1 MQKRKT
7 IEIKKKESQKSYF
20 EAIKPTSKPV
30 KEPQVRKSIL
40 ISKDLDEKIKAYIYT
55 KRTQGDIFYTQTHLI
70 KEALGAFLDKP

>member
-1 MQKRKT
+1 MRKIKT

-20 EAIKPTSKPV
+20 EAINPPSKPV

-40 ISKDLDEKIKAYIYT
+40 ISKNLDEKIKTFIYIQ
-55 KRTQGDIFYTQTHLI
+55 RTQGDIFYTQTHLI